1 MGGGSWDHQ
10 SQDEF
15 GNNGHVGHPVGGS
28 WGDPHLGHQGAAPPP
43 PPYEDFALCVVDQGG
58 GSMVNVNTAQPT
70 TTTTAVG
77 QYGMSKM
84 EHLPLIAQVHE
95 VSLSQLIRQLV
106 LSVLILKYVLIS
118 AT

>member
-10 SQDEF
+10 SQDEC

-43 PPYEDFALCVVDQGG
+43 PPYEDFASCVVDQGG
-58 GSMVNVNTAQPT
+58 GSMVNTAEPT
-70 TTTTAVG
+70 TTAAS

>member
-10 SQDEF
+10 DEF
-15 GNNGHVGHPVGGS
+15 GNNGHPVGGS

-43 PPYEDFALCVVDQGG
+43 PPYEDFASCVVDQGG
-58 GSMVNVNTAQPT
+58 GGSMVNTAEPT
-70 TTTTAVG
+70 TTAAG

>member
-43 PPYEDFALCVVDQGG
+43 PPYEDFASCVVDQGG
-58 GSMVNVNTAQPT
+58 GSMVNVNTAEPT
-70 TTTTAVG
+70 TTAAG

-95 VSLSQLIRQLV
+95 ASLSRLNQACHLDIFHVNPRR
-106 LSVLILKYVLIS
+106 KK
-118 AT
+118 T